1 MGVMNTTTYQVTG
14 MTCGHCENAVREEV
28 SKIAGVAGVE
38 VSAQSGQLVITS
50 AESISD
56 ADVIAAVD
64 EAGYEAT
71 PA

>member
-1 MGVMNTTTYQVTG
+1 MNTTTYQVTG